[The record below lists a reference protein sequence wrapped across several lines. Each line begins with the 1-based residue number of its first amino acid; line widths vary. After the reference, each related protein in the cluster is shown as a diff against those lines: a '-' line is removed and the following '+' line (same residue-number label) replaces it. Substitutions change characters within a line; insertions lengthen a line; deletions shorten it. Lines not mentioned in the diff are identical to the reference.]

1 MGIVN
6 EASFEVWVR
15 SSDYEAFMN
24 SFPFWGR
31 RSLSDCN
38 VDDFTQDELDRMSKE
53 IGIMNF
59 PICTPEPPLPM
70 DHIYQEIL
78 ESVGEGIEIIH
89 LDEDIEDDSLNSFDE
104 DVETEEVETEEVETE
119 EVETEEVE
127 TEKDHK
133 NNNSVDK
140 AEESSDNESDRRL
153 LRLYRLSSN

>member
-1 MGIVN
+1 
-6 EASFEVWVR
+6 
-15 SSDYEAFMN
+15 MN

-78 ESVGEGIEIIH
+78 ESV
-89 LDEDIEDDSLNSFDE
+89 DEDIEADNLNSFDE
-104 DVETEEVETEEVETE
+104 DVETEDVETEDVEA
-119 EVETEEVE
+119 EEVE

-133 NNNSVDK
+133 NENSVDN
-140 AEESSDNESDRRL
+140 AEESSDNESGRRL
-153 LRLYRLSSN
+153 LRLYKLESN